1 MASALFFRKIRP
13 DMALAVKAMKMEN
26 SADQMQV
33 DLLAKTGMLIEALP
47 FMRRYSGKTIL
58 IKFGGHAMGKA
69 DYVNAFAADIAL
81 LDQVGARPV
90 VVHGGGPQIGEM
102 LKKLQIESSFIDGL
116 RVTDEATV
124 SVVEMVLAGGINKA
138 LVAAI
143 AGAGG
148 RAVGVSGKDGG
159 LITARK
165 LMAMAK
171 ASDSAIQQAVDL
183 GFVGEP
189 SHVDVTVLNALMQH
203 DLIPVVAPVGGGE
216 DGKTYNINADT
227 AAGAIAAALNAT
239 RMLMLTDVT
248 GVLDQNGKLISSLTI
263 SQAEALIHN
272 GTISGGMIPK
282 VKTCIDAVQ
291 GGAEGAVIIDGR
303 APHALLVELF
313 TEHGMG
319 TMITAD

>member
-1 MASALFFRKIRP
+1 MAF
-13 DMALAVKAMKMEN
+13 AVKAMKMKN
-26 SADQMQV
+26 STDQMQV

-124 SVVEMVLAGGINKA
+124 SIVEMVLAGGINKA

-203 DLIPVVAPVGGGE
+203 HLIPVVAPVGGGE

>member
-1 MASALFFRKIRP
+1 
-13 DMALAVKAMKMEN
+13 MALAVKAMKMEN

-124 SVVEMVLAGGINKA
+124 SIVEMVLAGGINKA

-203 DLIPVVAPVGGGE
+203 HLIPVVAPVGSGE
-216 DGKTYNINADT
+216 DGRTYNINADT

-248 GVLDQNGKLISSLTI
+248 GVLDKNGKLISSMTI
-263 SQAEALIHN
+263 SQAEALIHD
-272 GTISGGMIPK
+272 GTVSGGMIPK

-291 GGAEGAVIIDGR
+291 GGAEGAVIMDGR

-313 TEHGMG
+313 TEHGIG

>member
-1 MASALFFRKIRP
+1 
-13 DMALAVKAMKMEN
+13 MALAVKAMKMEN

-124 SVVEMVLAGGINKA
+124 SIVEMVLAGGINKA

-165 LMAMAK
+165 LMAMTK
-171 ASDSAIQQAVDL
+171 ASDSAVQQAVDL

>member
-1 MASALFFRKIRP
+1 
-13 DMALAVKAMKMEN
+13 MEMDKT
-26 SADQMQV
+26 ADQMQI
-33 DLLAKTGMLIEALP
+33 DLLTKTGMLVEALP
-47 FMRRYSGKTIL
+47 FMRRYSDKTIL

-69 DYVNAFAADIAL
+69 DYVNAFASDIAL

-102 LKKLQIESSFIDGL
+102 LTKLKIESKFIDGL
-116 RVTDEATV
+116 RVTDEATI

-143 AGAGG
+143 ASAGG

-165 LMAMAK
+165 LMAVAK
-171 ASDSAIQQAVDL
+171 SSDSSTQKAVDL

-189 SHVDVTVLNALMQH
+189 ANIDVAVLDALLMH
-203 DLIPVVAPVGGGE
+203 NLIPVVAPVGGGE

-227 AAGAIAAALNAT
+227 AAGAIAAALNAK

-248 GVLDQNGKLISSLTI
+248 GVQDKDGNLIPSLTI
-263 SQAEALIHN
+263 SQAEALIHD
-272 GTISGGMIPK
+272 GTVLGGMIPK
-282 VKTCIDAVQ
+282 VETCIEAVQ
-291 GGAEGAVIIDGR
+291 GGAEGAVIMDGR
-303 APHALLVELF
+303 IPHALLVELF

-319 TMITAD
+319 TIITAG

>member
-1 MASALFFRKIRP
+1 
-13 DMALAVKAMKMEN
+13 MEN
-26 SADQMQV
+26 TADQMQI
-33 DLLAKTGMLIEALP
+33 DLLAKTGMLVEALP
-47 FMRRYSGKTIL
+47 FMRRYSDKTIL

-69 DYVNAFAADIAL
+69 DYVNAFASDIAL

-102 LKKLQIESSFIDGL
+102 LTKLKIESKFIDGL
-116 RVTDEATV
+116 RVTDEATI

-143 AGAGG
+143 ASAGG

-165 LMAMAK
+165 LMAVAK
-171 ASDSAIQQAVDL
+171 SSDSAIQKAVDL

-189 SHVDVTVLNALMQH
+189 ANIDVAVLDALLMH
-203 DLIPVVAPVGGGE
+203 NLIPVVAPVGGGE

-227 AAGAIAAALNAT
+227 AAGAIAAALNAK

-248 GVLDQNGKLISSLTI
+248 GVQDKDGNLIPSLTI
-263 SQAEALIHN
+263 SQAEALIHD
-272 GTISGGMIPK
+272 GTVLGGMIPK
-282 VKTCIDAVQ
+282 VETCIEAVQ
-291 GGAEGAVIIDGR
+291 GGAEGAVIMDGR
-303 APHALLVELF
+303 VPHALLVELF

-319 TMITAD
+319 TIITAG

>member
-1 MASALFFRKIRP
+1 
-13 DMALAVKAMKMEN
+13 MALAVKAMKMEN

-33 DLLAKTGMLIEALP
+33 DLLAKTGMLIETLP

-58 IKFGGHAMGKA
+58 IKFGGHAMGEA

-116 RVTDEATV
+116 RVTDEATI
-124 SVVEMVLAGGINKA
+124 SIVEMVLAGGINKA

-165 LMAMAK
+165 LMVVAK
-171 ASDSAIQQAVDL
+171 GSDSAIQQALDL

-203 DLIPVVAPVGGGE
+203 HLTPVVAPVGSGE

-248 GVLDQNGKLISSLTI
+248 GVLDKDGKLISSLTI
-263 SQAEALIHN
+263 NQAEALIHD
-272 GTISGGMIPK
+272 GTVSGGMIPK

-291 GGAEGAVIIDGR
+291 GGAEGAVIMDGR

>member
-1 MASALFFRKIRP
+1 
-13 DMALAVKAMKMEN
+13 MALAVKAMKMEN

-124 SVVEMVLAGGINKA
+124 SIVEMVLAGGINKA

-203 DLIPVVAPVGGGE
+203 HLIPVVAPVGGGE

>member
-1 MASALFFRKIRP
+1 
-13 DMALAVKAMKMEN
+13 MALAVKAMKMEN

-58 IKFGGHAMGKA
+58 VKFGGHAMGKA

-102 LKKLQIESSFIDGL
+102 LKKLQIESSFVDGL

-159 LITARK
+159 LLTARK
-165 LMAMAK
+165 LMAVAK

-203 DLIPVVAPVGGGE
+203 HLIPVVAPVGSGE

-239 RMLMLTDVT
+239 RMLMLTDVS
-248 GVLDQNGKLISSLTI
+248 GVLDKNGKLISSLTI
-263 SQAEALIHN
+263 SQAEALIHD
-272 GTISGGMIPK
+272 GTVSGGMIPK

-291 GGAEGAVIIDGR
+291 GGAEGAVIMDGR

-319 TMITAD
+319 TMITTD